1 MSLDTLKDHE
11 MPRYGYS
18 TRQSGPPPRD
28 HITEYRPAICRGN
41 AMGNTNLWR
50 FLCPAGGTQNCMK
63 TGGKS
68 PYFSPVGG
76 ANEAA
81 HILSLMGGR
90 AAIQGR
96 KPNGQLGAIEYTILE
111 QPRPPEPKPEK
122 PERENPVLDNPE
134 QASPVLEEPEQEN
147 PAQLNTK
154 ESSKDKSKKDL
165 SSTEGSNPIL
175 SSPQT
180 PRGSDRAGRDWMRE
194 RESYRELILEN
205 IEYDI
210 LIQNERLDRDRLD
223 ELVELMVDTVCSHRE
238 MIRIAGDDY
247 PAEVVKSRFL
257 KLNSSHIEYVL
268 DRMRENTTYV
278 RNIKKYLLAALYNA
292 PATIDSY
299 YTSLVS
305 HDMYGSGE
313 RR

>member
-1 MSLDTLKDHE
+1 

-111 QPRPPEPKPEK
+111 QPRPPEPKPKK
-122 PERENPVLDNPE
+122 PER
-134 QASPVLEEPEQEN
+134 EN
-147 PAQLNTK
+147 PAQLNTNR
-154 ESSKDKSKKDL
+154 SSKEKTKKDL
-165 SSTEGSNPIL
+165 SSTEGSNPVQSI
-175 SSPQT
+175 PPT
-180 PRGSDRAGRDWMRE
+180 PRARTGRDG
-194 RESYRELILEN
+194 
-205 IEYDI
+205 
-210 LIQNERLDRDRLD
+210 
-223 ELVELMVDTVCSHRE
+223 TGC
-238 MIRIAGDDY
+238 
-247 PAEVVKSRFL
+247 
-257 KLNSSHIEYVL
+257 
-268 DRMRENTTYV
+268 
-278 RNIKKYLLAALYNA
+278 
-292 PATIDSY
+292 
-299 YTSLVS
+299 
-305 HDMYGSGE
+305 GSGRGIDGMAAGPCKFNVGGLRGAAE
-313 RR
+313 GGHQKLPIRLVWIADISRWPLSALT

>member
-1 MSLDTLKDHE
+1 

-111 QPRPPEPKPEK
+111 QPRPPEPKPKK
-122 PERENPVLDNPE
+122 PER
-134 QASPVLEEPEQEN
+134 EN
-147 PAQLNTK
+147 PAQLNTNR
-154 ESSKDKSKKDL
+154 SSKEKSKKDL
-165 SSTEGSNPIL
+165 SSTEGSNPVQSI
-175 SSPQT
+175 PPT
-180 PRGSDRAGRDWMRE
+180 PRARTGRDG
-194 RESYRELILEN
+194 
-205 IEYDI
+205 
-210 LIQNERLDRDRLD
+210 
-223 ELVELMVDTVCSHRE
+223 TGC
-238 MIRIAGDDY
+238 
-247 PAEVVKSRFL
+247 
-257 KLNSSHIEYVL
+257 
-268 DRMRENTTYV
+268 
-278 RNIKKYLLAALYNA
+278 
-292 PATIDSY
+292 
-299 YTSLVS
+299 
-305 HDMYGSGE
+305 GSGRAIDGMAAGPYKFNVGGLRGAAE
-313 RR
+313 GGHQKLPIRLVWIADISRWPLSALT

>member
-1 MSLDTLKDHE
+1 

-81 HILSLMGGR
+81 HILFLMGGR

-111 QPRPPEPKPEK
+111 QPRPPEPKPK
-122 PERENPVLDNPE
+122 KTER
-134 QASPVLEEPEQEN
+134 EN
-147 PAQLNTK
+147 PAQLNTNR
-154 ESSKDKSKKDL
+154 SSKEKSKKDL
-165 SSTEGSNPIL
+165 SSTEGSNPVQSI
-175 SSPQT
+175 PPT
-180 PRGSDRAGRDWMRE
+180 PRARTGRTGPDAGAG
-194 RESYRELILEN
+194 ELSMAWRRVHTNSMSAVSAVQPKE
-205 IEYDI
+205 
-210 LIQNERLDRDRLD
+210 
-223 ELVELMVDTVCSHRE
+223 DTRSF
-238 MIRIAGDDY
+238 
-247 PAEVVKSRFL
+247 PS
-257 KLNSSHIEYVL
+257 VL
-268 DRMRENTTYV
+268 
-278 RNIKKYLLAALYNA
+278 
-292 PATIDSY
+292 
-299 YTSLVS
+299 
-305 HDMYGSGE
+305 SGLQI
-313 RR
+313 

>member
-1 MSLDTLKDHE
+1 M
-11 MPRYGYS
+11 
-18 TRQSGPPPRD
+18 
-28 HITEYRPAICRGN
+28 
-41 AMGNTNLWR
+41 
-50 FLCPAGGTQNCMK
+50 
-63 TGGKS
+63 
-68 PYFSPVGG
+68 
-76 ANEAA
+76 
-81 HILSLMGGR
+81 
-90 AAIQGR
+90 
-96 KPNGQLGAIEYTILE
+96 
-111 QPRPPEPKPEK
+111 
-122 PERENPVLDNPE
+122 
-134 QASPVLEEPEQEN
+134 
-147 PAQLNTK
+147 
-154 ESSKDKSKKDL
+154 
-165 SSTEGSNPIL
+165 
-175 SSPQT
+175 
-180 PRGSDRAGRDWMRE
+180 
-194 RESYRELILEN
+194 ILEN

-278 RNIKKYLLAALYNA
+278 RNIKKYLMAALYNA

>member
-1 MSLDTLKDHE
+1 

-111 QPRPPEPKPEK
+111 QPRPPEPKPKK
-122 PERENPVLDNPE
+122 PER
-134 QASPVLEEPEQEN
+134 EN
-147 PAQLNTK
+147 PAQLNTNR
-154 ESSKDKSKKDL
+154 SSKEKSKKDL
-165 SSTEGSNPIL
+165 SSTEGSNPVQSI
-175 SSPQT
+175 PPT
-180 PRGSDRAGRDWMRE
+180 PRARTGRDG
-194 RESYRELILEN
+194 
-205 IEYDI
+205 
-210 LIQNERLDRDRLD
+210 
-223 ELVELMVDTVCSHRE
+223 TGC
-238 MIRIAGDDY
+238 
-247 PAEVVKSRFL
+247 
-257 KLNSSHIEYVL
+257 
-268 DRMRENTTYV
+268 
-278 RNIKKYLLAALYNA
+278 
-292 PATIDSY
+292 
-299 YTSLVS
+299 
-305 HDMYGSGE
+305 GSGRGIDGMAAGPCKFNVGGLRGAAE
-313 RR
+313 GGHQKLPIRLVWIADISRWPLSALT

>member
-1 MSLDTLKDHE
+1 

-50 FLCPAGGTQNCMK
+50 FLCPAAGTQNCMK

-111 QPRPPEPKPEK
+111 QPRPPEPKPK
-122 PERENPVLDNPE
+122 KTER
-134 QASPVLEEPEQEN
+134 EN
-147 PAQLNTK
+147 PAQLNTNR
-154 ESSKDKSKKDL
+154 SSKEKSKKDL
-165 SSTEGSNPIL
+165 SSTEGSNPVQSI
-175 SSPQT
+175 PPT
-180 PRGSDRAGRDWMRE
+180 PRARTGRDG
-194 RESYRELILEN
+194 
-205 IEYDI
+205 
-210 LIQNERLDRDRLD
+210 
-223 ELVELMVDTVCSHRE
+223 TGC
-238 MIRIAGDDY
+238 
-247 PAEVVKSRFL
+247 
-257 KLNSSHIEYVL
+257 
-268 DRMRENTTYV
+268 
-278 RNIKKYLLAALYNA
+278 
-292 PATIDSY
+292 
-299 YTSLVS
+299 
-305 HDMYGSGE
+305 GSGRGIDGMAAGPCKFNVGGLRGAAE
-313 RR
+313 GGHQKLPIRLVWIADISRWPLSALT